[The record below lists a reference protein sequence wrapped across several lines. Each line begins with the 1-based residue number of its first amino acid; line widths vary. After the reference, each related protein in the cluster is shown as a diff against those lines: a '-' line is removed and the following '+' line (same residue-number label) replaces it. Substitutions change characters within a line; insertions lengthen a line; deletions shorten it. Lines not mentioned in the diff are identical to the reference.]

1 VIPVAFS
8 FLRIMESWFPLVI
21 HHMLLAFGVMVE
33 GVQDGKKNILELTFL
48 DIELVLDMHNMQSR
62 RY

>member
-1 VIPVAFS
+1 
-8 FLRIMESWFPLVI
+8 MESWFPLVI